1 MKMSALG
8 QWRSWA
14 AASLLIASVQPA
26 AAWERA
32 HSDGPNS
39 GFADVATLPAERPGN
54 VTGLGTFAAGSGPVI
69 AADGTVYLGNQQGQ
83 LIALQADGARKWAQ
97 SITPGFATVAA
108 PVVDSEGSI
117 YVIGTRTV
125 RNEQANP
132 PLTRYDSS
140 LYKFTPAGQLAWQTR
155 FPNGWDGPTTTAPA
169 NIWKSGGAE
178 VVMAP
183 AYYRNKVTGGYE
195 GRIVAFSKAGVVL
208 DDAKFVT
215 SLPSA
220 IADSEYSSWCAIPP
234 VGLVCILTPDFNP
247 SGGEYHPD
255 PATDLPEGTAAPN
268 PAIAIFT
275 YASAGTPFVLVADQ
289 QQDLVAFTFVN
300 NRFNLI
306 FRERNDRRWFRS
318 PPMVK
323 PDGHTM
329 IATADMDGKGSISF
343 FGPNMNAIAPVK
355 DIRSFAAPTQMAD
368 GRIAIVGID
377 RQLRIL
383 RNGNRPGN
391 TIELPGQSIVSAAA
405 SRNHLFVAT
414 AGSFL
419 TYDATTTQK
428 LAEIFWMGGGTITP
442 AIGPQGHVY
451 GMASNV
457 LFVFPPPRPAS
468 AAPDVAGTGTGTPG
482 VIDPAPPPAT
492 AASQRFGAPV
502 TPAGIRLFAC
512 QELDGDDCGGSTNKA
527 VALAFCQQ
535 KGFTGVA
542 DVDTETRKGKA
553 ARMDGQLCSKNKCKV
568 FDEIACKN

>member
-1 MKMSALG
+1 MKCFAAMLVTTTLLLSAAQDAG
-8 QWRSWA
+8 
-14 AASLLIASVQPA
+14 
-26 AAWERA
+26 AWERA

-39 GFADVATLPAERPGN
+39 GFANVMTLPAERPGN

-83 LIALQADGARKWAQ
+83 LIALQADGTRKWTQ
-97 SITPGFATVAA
+97 SITPGFAILAA
-108 PVVDSEGSI
+108 PVIDSEGSI

-125 RNEQANP
+125 RNEQVSP

-140 LYKFTPAGQLAWQTR
+140 LYKFTPGGQLAWRQV
-155 FPNGWDGPTTTAPA
+155 FPNHFDGPTTSAPP
-169 NIWKSGGAE
+169 NVWKSGGAE

-183 AYYRNKVTGGYE
+183 AYYRNKVTGGFE

-208 DDAKFVT
+208 DDARFVT
-215 SLPSA
+215 VVPYA

-247 SGGEYHPD
+247 SGGEYNPD
-255 PATDLPEGTAAPN
+255 PATQLPEGTGAPN
-268 PAIAIFT
+268 PAIAIFS
-275 YASAGTPFVLVADQ
+275 YPGAGTPFILVSDQ

-300 NRFNLI
+300 NRFNQV

-329 IATADMDGKGSISF
+329 IATADMDGKGSFSF
-343 FGPNMNAIAPVK
+343 FGPNMNAIEPVK
-355 DIRSFAAPTQMAD
+355 NIRSFAAPTQMAD

-383 RNGNRPGN
+383 RSGNRPGN
-391 TIELPGQSIVSAAA
+391 TIELPGQSLVSAAA
-405 SRNHLFVAT
+405 SRDHLFVAT

-428 LAEIFWMGGGTITP
+428 VAEIFWMGGGTVTP
-442 AIGPQGHVY
+442 AIGPDGHVY

-457 LFVFPPPRPAS
+457 LFVFPPPRPAT
-468 AAPDVAGTGTGTPG
+468 AGPKVAEPGAP
-482 VIDPAPPPAT
+482 VIADPAPQTAT

-502 TPAGIRLFAC
+502 TPAGQRLFAC
-512 QELDGDDCGGSTNKA
+512 EELDGDDCGKSTSKA

-535 KGFTGVA
+535 KGFTKIGK
-542 DVDTETRKGKA
+542 VDTETRKGKA
-553 ARMDGQLCSKNKCKV
+553 ARLDGQLCSKEKCKV
-568 FDEIACKN
+568 FDEIECRN